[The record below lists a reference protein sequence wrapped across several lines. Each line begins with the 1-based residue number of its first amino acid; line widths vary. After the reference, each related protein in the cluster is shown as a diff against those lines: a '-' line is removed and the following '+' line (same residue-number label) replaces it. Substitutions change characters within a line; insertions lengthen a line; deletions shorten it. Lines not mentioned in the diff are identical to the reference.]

1 MSILHLVPVV
11 TSTVSLWFAFDQ
23 YFFLGI
29 FLHKDVETGAKHVLT
44 PYWNTMIGTG
54 LGYVVAPL
62 VSTIASTVAILSTTS
77 AGLLRDK
84 GSYSWYV
91 ASAFFAAGHFAF
103 VSAILPKIRNLEIV
117 VSYDTQT
124 LGGVIGRARVCLSS
138 VVYAVDGDAIIE
150 ACIEQ
155 RTDYVDC
162 AAVPTLIRDWVA
174 KYHEEA
180 EANGV
185 AVSGITES

>member
-1 MSILHLVPVV
+1 MPTLVQRSIMSILHLVPVV

-103 VSAILPKIRNLEIV
+103 VSAILPKIRSQSN
-117 VSYDTQT
+117 
-124 LGGVIGRARVCLSS
+124 GGLTPALRQWMRVHITRAVT
-138 VVYAVDGDAIIE
+138 VDLL
-150 ACIEQ
+150 C
-155 RTDYVDC
+155 
-162 AAVPTLIRDWVA
+162 WVA
-174 KYHEEA
+174 CL
-180 EANGV
+180 V
-185 AVSGITES
+185 ASAKTLSASF